1 MFCNA
6 YPEPM
11 RNNSKEYP
19 YNCNSSS
26 FTWNVTNE
34 TIKMKTMLKEKA
46 IVGLNKL

>member
-1 MFCNA
+1 MFCDS
-6 YPEPM
+6 YPLPM

-34 TIKMKTMLKEKA
+34 TIIKKKSLKDKA
-46 IVGLNKL
+46 LVGLSKL